1 MRCFYLGS
9 KYIKILIFNTI
20 QIVVIL
26 NVDVY
31 FEYTI
36 CIPETP
42 NFQFSSPVNPFPMA
56 FSKAPQFHPL
66 TFKQSFWSKALS
78 HPARI
83 IILTHLLAHGE
94 TPFHALAKLIPL
106 AKTTVSQHLRILR
119 QAGLVESY
127 EVYPHT
133 IYILQ
138 TKICKDLAIQLENL
152 NQSFTS
158 FQLDASSLP
167 IQRSQG

>member
-1 MRCFYLGS
+1 M
-9 KYIKILIFNTI
+9 IFNTI
-20 QIVVIL
+20 QIIVNL

-36 CIPETP
+36 CMPETP
-42 NFQFSSPVNPFPMA
+42 NFLFSSPVNPFPMA
-56 FSKAPQFHPL
+56 FSKASHFHPI

-83 IILTHLLAHGE
+83 IILSHLLNHGE
-94 TPFHALAKLIPL
+94 TPFHVLAKLIPL

-119 QAGLVESY
+119 LIGLIESY

-133 IYILQ
+133 IYKLHH
-138 TKICKDLAIQLENL
+138 KSCKDLAIQLENL
-152 NQSFTS
+152 NQSFAT
-158 FQLDASSLP
+158 LP
-167 IQRSQG
+167 QNHDSMPIHLPQG